1 MSITA
6 EKVEQVA
13 RIIDP
18 HKWSLHDAAV
28 GDLYAGY
35 RKSLTSCSIGQAT
48 AILSLLQQGE
58 PEGWRE
64 AKRIADLWF
73 EPWGAAKAIE
83 WEFSGDV
90 PFTPENALRKIQRL
104 LSASPLPPAPGAE
117 TDPSAE
123 DCAKITAAQ
132 VGNEKLT
139 PLSEPW
145 GFTPSRQAVLEE
157 KGGTPFGIID
167 PDYARVYTLAR
178 VVAWQEGYALTLHG
192 SFTRDLDL
200 VAVPWTDRAC
210 EPEHLA
216 KRIEEATKLK
226 NNGAPT
232 KRPHDRLTWTL
243 LFPEFGDPRFVD
255 LSVFATTPPAEG
267 ETK

>member
-117 TDPSAE
+117 TPFTNLVYSGWLIERDCADGIEYVHTFAEWTRDANKALRFHRKGDAE
-123 DCAKITAAQ
+123 DTVQ
-132 VGNEKLT
+132 VFFDEVAGIRVVEHAWDDGNE
-139 PLSEPW
+139 PQRRASS
-145 GFTPSRQAVLEE
+145 SRQAALEEAARLVKSFWITAKYDYIGDADVLESVCAQASE
-157 KGGTPFGIID
+157 AI
-167 PDYARVYTLAR
+167 LA
-178 VVAWQEGYALTLHG
+178 L
-192 SFTRDLDL
+192 
-200 VAVPWTDRAC
+200 
-210 EPEHLA
+210 
-216 KRIEEATKLK
+216 
-226 NNGAPT
+226 
-232 KRPHDRLTWTL
+232 
-243 LFPEFGDPRFVD
+243 
-255 LSVFATTPPAEG
+255 ATTPPAEG
-267 ETK
+267 ERK